1 MFRGPEY
8 AYAALD
14 FTGRGYIFQDD
25 ILNSKVMHALPYGID
40 KEDVKM
46 CFVQNNLFGVYSGGQ
61 VSSDGAFNSIPT
73 CTMDFDL
80 FKKTFFNHLYLIQ
93 DECQSVADRKAI

>member
-14 FTGRGYIFQDD
+14 FSGRGYIFQDD
-25 ILNSKVMHALPYGID
+25 ILNSKVMKHLPFGINN
-40 KEDVKM
+40 EDVKM
-46 CFVQNNLFGVYSGGQ
+46 CFKQNNLFGAFSGGQ
-61 VSSDGAFNSIPT
+61 LSSDGNFAEIPT

-93 DECQSVADRKAI
+93 DEC